1 MGRLIIQ
8 VVSCI
13 DHDYVDILDMI
24 WKAANGDLKYE
35 ACLEKERKL
44 SMMYIDDALEATVI
58 LDFFTIFV

>member
-8 VVSCI
+8 VVSCL
-13 DHDYVDILDMI
+13 DDYVNILDMI

-35 ACLEKERKL
+35 ACLEKGRKL

-58 LDFFTIFV
+58 LDFL